1 MPDRIVQ
8 APWLQHLLEAIYQGQ
23 WQLLQWLHRL
33 GLVGTH
39 DGQPAWPWG
48 RRLSGENLLIDLG
61 QARALLISL
70 GVLLFVVLLLLAAW
84 RWRRLRWPAGI
95 TALLALWATPWPAAH
110 VLLVPAQ
117 ASSFHQPT
125 VPWSDQAIQAGAQY
139 YAQHCVQCHGVRGDG
154 HGPLAAQQ
162 RVWPPNFAGPL
173 LWQRGD
179 GDLFAH
185 VRHGMHDRQGQPT
198 MPGFAQQLSVPETW
212 QLLHYLRAL
221 AAGQVLRATGEW
233 AQAVA
238 LPDMQLRCSASN
250 KTSVRDWQGQHLRWV
265 VGAVQEVLPDP
276 RVVTIWLPADGH
288 NAPQQL
294 PPAVDCLVSSQTA
307 AHQALS
313 ILLGQ
318 ERTFDAPALGHVQL
332 LADRHGWLRARNGAG
347 GSAWSEDDLIC
358 RTQPSAALEGASA
371 ALAEDGLGR
380 LLRLMDATPVRFV
393 KGGRLH

>member
-1 MPDRIVQ
+1 MPDRIAQ
-8 APWLQHLLEAIYQGQ
+8 APWLQHLLEAIYLVQ

-33 GLVGTH
+33 GLVGLH
-39 DGQPAWPWG
+39 DGQPAWPWS

-70 GVLLFVVLLLLAAW
+70 GVLLALAVLLVAAW
-84 RWRRLRWPAGI
+84 RWQRLRWPAALA
-95 TALLALWATPWPAAH
+95 TLLALWATPWPAAQ

-117 ASSFHQPT
+117 ASSFHQPAL
-125 VPWSDQAIQAGAQY
+125 PWSDQAIQAGAQH

-173 LWQRGD
+173 LWQRAD
-179 GDLFAH
+179 GDVFAH
-185 VRHGMHDRQGQPT
+185 VRQGMVGRQGQPT

-238 LPDMQLRCSASN
+238 LPDMQLRCSAHN
-250 KTSVRDWQGQHLRWV
+250 KTSVRDWQGQPLRWV
-265 VGAVQEVLPDP
+265 VGTGQEVLPDP
-276 RVVTIWLPADGH
+276 RVVTIWLPADEH
-288 NAPQQL
+288 NALQQL
-294 PPAVDCLVSSQTA
+294 PPAVDCLVTSQQA
-307 AHQALS
+307 ARQTLALLLGQQALS
-313 ILLGQ
+313 ATPELGQ
-318 ERTFDAPALGHVQL
+318 VQL

-358 RTQPSAALEGASA
+358 RTQPTAAPEGASA
-371 ALAEDGLGR
+371 ALAQDGLGR

>member
-1 MPDRIVQ
+1 MPDRIAQ
-8 APWLQHLLEAIYQGQ
+8 APWLQHLLEAIYFVQ

-39 DGQPAWPWG
+39 DGQPAWPW
-48 RRLSGENLLIDLG
+48 RWRLSGENLLIDLG
-61 QARALLISL
+61 QARALLIGL
-70 GVLLFVVLLLLAAW
+70 GVLGVLALLLLAAW
-84 RWRRLRWPAGI
+84 RWRRLRWPVG
-95 TALLALWATPWPAAH
+95 LAAPLVLWVTPWPAAH

-117 ASSFHQPT
+117 ASSFHQPA
-125 VPWSDQAIQAGAQY
+125 VPWSDRAIQAGAQH

-154 HGPLAAQQ
+154 HGPMAAQQ
-162 RVWPPNFAGPL
+162 RVWPPNFDGPL

-185 VRHGMHDRQGQPT
+185 VRQGMQGRQGQAT
-198 MPGFAQQLSVPETW
+198 MPGFAQQLSVVETW

-250 KTSVRDWQGQHLRWV
+250 KTSVRDWQGQPLRWV
-265 VGAVQEVLPDP
+265 VGAVQDVLPDP
-276 RVVTIWLPADGH
+276 RVVTIWLPADEH
-288 NAPQQL
+288 NALQQL
-294 PPAVDCLVSSQTA
+294 PPAVDCLVTSQQA
-307 AHQALS
+307 ARQTLALLLGQQALS
-313 ILLGQ
+313 ATPELGQ
-318 ERTFDAPALGHVQL
+318 VQL

-358 RTQPSAALEGASA
+358 RTQPTAVPEGAST